1 MDWVSLGRTGT
12 MVTELPFGTWR
23 FGRETDEG
31 SVEIDETRAYE
42 LLDTYEAHGG
52 RFIDTADMYG
62 GGTSETWIGNW
73 LAERDREDFV
83 VASKIYWPT
92 RDDPNGRG
100 LGRKHLRRQIDAIL
114 DRLGTDYVD
123 LLYVHRWDDE
133 TPVEE
138 FMRTLDGFV
147 DSGRVNHLGASTLWP
162 NAWKVVRANAIADTR
177 GYEPFTVV
185 QPRYNLVDREIEGPF
200 LEMCESEDLGV
211 VPWSPLGEGFLT
223 GKYDRDDVS
232 NVDSRAAEDDS
243 FESKY
248 LTDENFAVLDTLREV
263 ASEVDA
269 TPAQVALAWLL
280 HHDQVVGPI
289 VGARTVDQLEENLG
303 AADVSLSDDQFDR
316 LAAAKSGPF
325 PDIVDSPARGDR

>member
-31 SVEIDETRAYE
+31 SVEIDEARAYD

-62 GGTSETWIGNW
+62 DGKSEAWIGNW

-100 LGRKHLRRQIDAIL
+100 LSRKHLRRQIDAIL
-114 DRLGTDYVD
+114 DRLGTDYLD
-123 LLYVHRWDDE
+123 LLYIHRWDDW
-133 TPVEE
+133 TPARE

-147 DSGRVNHLGASTLWP
+147 ESGRVNHLGSSTLWP
-162 NAWKVVRANAIADTR
+162 NAWKVVRANAIADEY

-200 LEMCESEDLGV
+200 LEMCETYDIGV

-223 GKYDRDDVS
+223 GKYDRADAS
-232 NVDSRAAEDDS
+232 TVDSRAAEDGR
-243 FESKY
+243 FASKY
-248 LTDENFAVLDTLREV
+248 LTDQNFDALDVLLDV
-263 ASEVDA
+263 ADDVGA
-269 TPAQVALAWLL
+269 TPAQVALAWLRQ
-280 HHDQVVGPI
+280 HDRVVGPI
-289 VGARTVDQLEENLG
+289 VGARTVEQLEENLG
-303 AADVSLSDDQFDR
+303 AADVSLSADQFDR
-316 LAAAKSGPF
+316 LAAAKPGPF
-325 PDIVDSPARGDR
+325 ADIADAPARGER

>member
-200 LEMCESEDLGV
+200 LEMCESEDFGV

-303 AADVSLSDDQFDR
+303 AADISLSDDQFDR

>member
-1 MDWVSLGRTGT
+1 MDWVPLGRTGT

-23 FGRETDEG
+23 FGRETNEG
-31 SVEIDETRAYE
+31 SLEIDEEQAYDLLDAYE
-42 LLDTYEAHGG
+42 AGGG

-62 GGTSETWIGNW
+62 DGNSETWIGNW
-73 LAERDREDFV
+73 LAERDREEFV
-83 VASKIYWPT
+83 VASKIYWST

-100 LGRKHLRRQIDAIL
+100 LSRKHLRRQLDAIL
-114 DRLGTDYVD
+114 DRVGTDYLD
-123 LLYVHRWDDE
+123 LLYIHRWDDE

-162 NAWKVVRANAIADTR
+162 NAWKVVRANACADAR

-185 QPRYNLVDREIEGPF
+185 QPRFNLVDREIEGPF
-200 LEMCESEDLGV
+200 LEMCEAYDLGV

-232 NVDSRAAEDDS
+232 DVDSRAAEDDS
-243 FESKY
+243 FQSKY
-248 LTDENFAVLDTLREV
+248 LTDENFAVLDVLREV
-263 ASEVDA
+263 ATEVGA
-269 TPAQVALAWLL
+269 TPAQVALAWLR

-303 AADVSLSDDQFDR
+303 AADISLSNDQFDR
-316 LAAAKSGPF
+316 LAEATAGPF

>member
-42 LLDTYEAHGG
+42 LLDAYEAHGG

-62 GGTSETWIGNW
+62 GGKSERWIGNW

-100 LGRKHLRRQIDAIL
+100 LGRKHLRRQVDAIL

-123 LLYVHRWDDE
+123 LLYVHRWDDQ
-133 TPVEE
+133 TPIEE

-162 NAWKVVRANAIADTR
+162 NAWKVVRANDVADAR

-200 LEMCESEDLGV
+200 LEMCESDDLGV

-232 NVDSRAAEDDS
+232 DVDSRAAEDDS

-269 TPAQVALAWLL
+269 TPAQVALAWHL

-303 AADVSLSDDQFDR
+303 AADISLSDDQFDR